1 VIIAYPGKKRTEHG
15 HGSCSLAAVL
25 PRLFLAVLHSHVR
38 SSAVQM
44 IAPGKDVRPGHL
56 PELLDAPKA
65 GKSEALPAIPL
76 VILPGVAVAQIGEP
90 LGLRH
95 GGQRRELG
103 AHKGV
108 AFFSLGIGNR
118 WC

>member
-1 VIIAYPGKKRTEHG
+1 
-15 HGSCSLAAVL
+15 
-25 PRLFLAVLHSHVR
+25 
-38 SSAVQM
+38 M